1 MNNTLFGIA
10 AVIIS
15 LSCLVVA
22 ISLTG
27 LIGEYRDSIRRQ
39 AAITEKSAHIVD
51 SIATTL
57 FLKLAERDKEI
68 APEESA
74 AIMKEL
80 TERSKH
86 GYLFE
91 RLILNWKFDANKKS
105 DTKNDAA
112 PAEKDSS
119 ATDAD
124 KVEEPKSET
133 EKKADVF

>member
-1 MNNTLFGIA
+1 MNNKLFGIA

-74 AIMKEL
+74 AIRKEL

-91 RLILNWKFDANKKS
+91 RLILNWKFDA
-105 DTKNDAA
+105 D
-112 PAEKDSS
+112 
-119 ATDAD
+119 
-124 KVEEPKSET
+124 
-133 EKKADVF
+133 KKADDTSADAKADSDASASDGDQTDGSDPASGKNGDLF